1 MKESKDLRFK
11 VLEYLQE
18 NGSSTEEVQCNEFLS
33 KLHGDLATIRRT
45 IKELIEKGYI
55 NESNIDWDKDRDKS
69 IIFNL
74 NTTGATGQENNRV
87 ERLLNPKEIGTIR
100 LYLTLD
106 GKKFLV
112 ESENLRRTT
121 WMIRN
126 DNKIKVLF
134 AIFGAALGVAST
146 LVTHYVLSDKDA
158 STNTTKVNVTVS
170 QQTDTTTIYHNSTAN
185 LKSRF
190 IPNHVFEMRNLRTL
204 SIQGMD
210 CDYGDTTSCWM
221 IREIPK
227 QIGKLKEL
235 EVLQLNVNALRT
247 IPKEINE
254 LKRLKTLDLTDN
266 PGLSDIDNVVALLN
280 LEKLY
285 LFGCSLDKL
294 PMDIGELKNLK
305 QLGLT
310 GNNIDKVELDRI
322 RKALPNC
329 KVTYD
334 N

>member
-1 MKESKDLRFK
+1 MRDSKDLRFK

-33 KLHGDLATIRRT
+33 KLHIDLATIRRT

-55 NESNIDWDKDRDKS
+55 NESNIDWEKDRDKS

-74 NTTGATGQENNRV
+74 KTNGATGQEDNRI
-87 ERLLNPKEIGTIR
+87 ERLLDSNDIGTIR

-106 GKKFLV
+106 GKRFLI

-126 DNKIKVLF
+126 DIPMKLSF
-134 AIFGAALGVAST
+134 AIFGAVLGIVST
-146 LVTHYVLSDKDA
+146 LVTQYIRSDKD
-158 STNTTKVNVTVS
+158 SSTTKVSVTVS
-170 QQTDTTTIYHNSTAN
+170 QQTDTTTVYSNSTAN

-190 IPNHVFEMRNLRTL
+190 IPNQVFELRNLRVL

-227 QIGKLKEL
+227 QISKLQNL
-235 EVLQLNVNALRT
+235 ETLQLNVNAIRT
-247 IPKEINE
+247 IPKEITE
-254 LKRLKTLDLTDN
+254 LKKLKILDLTDN
-266 PGLSDIDNVVALLN
+266 SGLSNIDNVTTLTN
-280 LEKLY
+280 LEELY
-285 LFGCSLDKL
+285 LFGCNLDNL
-294 PMDIGELKNLK
+294 PKDIGELKKLK
-305 QLGLT
+305 HLGLT
-310 GNNIDKVELDRI
+310 GNNIDKTELERI
-322 RKALPNC
+322 KKTLPTC
-329 KVTYD
+329 EVTYD